1 MSEFLNGVDLNVELA
16 YPFLLLIA
24 AAIILLLCSAFYRF
38 KANFYAALSLLAL
51 MTSFFFRAF

>member
-38 KANFYAALSLLAL
+38 KANFYAALSL
-51 MTSFFFRAF
+51 